1 MKYVRMTCIAVALA
15 GAPAAAQPDKQA
27 PAEVTP
33 REARSWITLFEKV
46 VDTVVAHRE
55 DCGKM
60 ASGVHVVVDANEET
74 IAMAR
79 DARAKGKRLPA
90 SVQQQMV
97 EASRRMI
104 GALDKCGRDERVA
117 FAFKRLD
124 LGGRK

>member
-1 MKYVRMTCIAVALA
+1 MKYVRMTCIAGALA
-15 GAPAAAQPDKQA
+15 SAPAAAQPDKQA
-27 PAEVTP
+27 HAEVTP
-33 REARSWITLFEKV
+33 GEARSWITLFEKV

-60 ASGVHVVVDANEET
+60 ASAVHGVVDANQET

-97 EASRRMI
+97 DASRRMI